1 MLVLSLFSVY
11 IITGALGQTPEFPS
25 ITIGQGTIIGSISS
39 VGDYFEFY
47 GIPYADSVSGS
58 NRFKAP
64 SPPPA
69 SESTFIANR
78 KDIRCVRPLG
88 VGYEGIEDCLVAN
101 VFTPSINDTS
111 LLPVMVWIKGKEF
124 DNVNEHKFSFRNFM
138 NSNVVIVSLNYRE
151 SILGFLC
158 LGTEEAPGNAGLKD
172 IIAGL
177 NWVKHNIVQFGGDP
191 DNISLFGHGSGA
203 AAVDLVSLSPMAKG
217 LVHKVIA
224 QSGTALA
231 PWAITRDN
239 LKYAVEV
246 AEGLGHSVNSIQN
259 LIDAFKRTSVAALMA
274 VINELDL
281 TDNSLAFAPCI
292 EKDNLENVEPFLI
305 KSPYQILI
313 EGDYENMPFMTG
325 FVDNEGTIRA
335 DEAIES
341 KWLEK
346 MEESFINFIQPD
358 LDLGKD
364 EQDIDVVE
372 TIKSFYFGTEPINMS
387 QIDNFFSYHGDTM
400 VLVSAIREARLRAN
414 TSSSPIYL
422 YQFSYKGTLET
433 PFIGSAVVNGTAHS
447 EELAYLFYDDSD
459 VTSTEMDLTV
469 SEILVERWTNFAK
482 TGTPGTEVSQIEW
495 KPFSTESNNY
505 LRILDDEE
513 MNVDQGG
520 SVEVD
525 LINPHP
531 EKIIFWDQLYSEYFV
546 DAKGRWVLEE
556 RVEEGDEEV
565 AVEEGTG
572 EEQGSEDAD
581 TEGDNENDEDN
592 ESNDNNSATTLFGYT
607 FLMVSFYAFLDKF
620 HMWQLMS

>member
-11 IITGALGQTPEFPS
+11 IITGTWGQTPEVPS
-25 ITIGQGTIIGSISS
+25 ITIGQGIVIGSISS

-69 SESTFIANR
+69 FQSPFIANR
-78 KDIRCVRPLG
+78 KDIKCVRPLG
-88 VGYEGIEDCLVAN
+88 VGYEGTEDCLVAN
-101 VFTPSINDTS
+101 VFTPTINNAS

-124 DNVNEHKFSFRNFM
+124 DKVNEHKFSFRSFM
-138 NSNVVIVSLNYRE
+138 DKNVVIVSLNYRE
-151 SILGFLC
+151 SVLGFLC

-177 NWVKHNIVQFGGDP
+177 NWVKHNIVRFGGDP

-231 PWAITRDN
+231 PWAVTRDN
-239 LKYAVEV
+239 LKYALKV
-246 AEGLGHSVNSIQN
+246 AEGLGHSVNSIQT
-259 LIDAFKRTSVAALMA
+259 LTDAFKRASIAALMA

-292 EKDNLENVEPFLI
+292 EKDNLESVEPFLT

-313 EGDYENMPFMTG
+313 EDDYLNIPFMTG
-325 FVDNEGTIRA
+325 FVDYEGTIRA
-335 DEAIES
+335 EESIES

-346 MEESFINFIQPD
+346 MEESFIDFIQPD
-358 LDLGKD
+358 LDLGKGD
-364 EQDIDVVE
+364 EQDIDVVQA
-372 TIKSFYFGTEPINMS
+372 IKSFYFRTEPINMS
-387 QIDNFFSYHGDTM
+387 QMDNFFSYHGDTM

-422 YQFSYKGTLET
+422 YQFSYKGMLEN
-433 PFIGSAVVNGTAHS
+433 PFVGPAVVNGTAHS
-447 EELAYLFYDDSD
+447 EELAYLFYHDSD
-459 VTSTEMDLTV
+459 VTQTEMDSTV

-495 KPFSTESNNY
+495 KPFSIESNNF

-513 MNVDQGG
+513 VNVDQGG
-520 SVEVD
+520 SLEVD

-531 EKIIFWDQLYSEYFV
+531 ETMIFWDQIYSEHFV

-556 RVEEGDEEV
+556 RVEEGEEDV
-565 AVEEGTG
+565 AVDEGSG
-572 EEQGSEDAD
+572 EEQGSEDND
-581 TEGDNENDEDN
+581 EDKEEEEGDNENDGDN
-592 ESNDNNSATTLFGYT
+592 ESNDNNSATTIFGYT
-607 FLMVSFYAFLDKF
+607 FLMV
-620 HMWQLMS
+620 